1 MFGHFIWA
9 AKQLFRLA
17 FSPPALRIDKVLVF
31 NETDDP
37 PYCEYSYYEY
47 ADTNMTMVELQKKIA
62 LPSYKVEV
70 RYTLHG
76 RKFRY
81 IFRNGENVR
90 FPPRRKLEMRNR
102 LESASIQYA
111 DGTSKDVTT
120 RALKYA
126 GPNWDFNTSDG
137 GMFLASDIIPFHG
150 DRVESL
156 HLVVGGVPYTFLMDD
171 VVVL

>member
-1 MFGHFIWA
+1 MLGYVIWMA
-9 AKQLFRLA
+9 RRMFRLA
-17 FSPPALRIDKVLVF
+17 FPTPALQIDQVLVF
-31 NETDDP
+31 NETGDP
-37 PYCEYSYYEY
+37 PYCEYSYFEY
-47 ADTNMTMVELQKKIA
+47 ADTNTTMVELQKTIA

-70 RYTLHG
+70 RYTIHG

-90 FPPRRKLEMRNR
+90 FPPRRKLEMCNA

-111 DGTSKDVTT
+111 DGTSKDVTA

-126 GPNWDFNTSDG
+126 GPNGDFNASDG
-137 GMFLASDIIPFHG
+137 GLFLASDIISFHDDG
-150 DRVESL
+150 VESL
-156 HLVVGGVPYTFLMDD
+156 HLVVGGVPFAFSMDD